1 MLAFFLLL
9 QFTFRGSAPAPTPK
23 FEAQIIDNNIIEP
36 LVEGNSLNLSPIIT
50 IVAIVLGE
58 LVWGI
63 AGMVLFIPLFAV
75 LRIICD
81 HIPAL
86 HPYGYLLAN
95 DVNDPKWVEKVK
107 GWFNK
112 K

>member
-1 MLAFFLLL
+1 
-9 QFTFRGSAPAPTPK
+9 GSFGMVLPIIIVLIL
-23 FEAQIIDNNIIEP
+23 AQIIDNNIIEP

-58 LVWGI
+58 LIWGI
-63 AGMVLFIPLFAV
+63 AGMILFIPMFAI

-86 HPYGYLLAN
+86 HSYGYLLRN
-95 DVNDPKWVEKVK
+95 DVKEPKWVEKVK
-107 GWFNK
+107 GFFNRK
-112 K
+112 